1 MHRTILATAV
11 MLAFAGTT
19 YAASIDS
26 DTTVEFGSEGFKD
39 KTVAYANDSITGTKS
54 PTLTITGQWENAI
67 AATTDNVTVS
77 GLKALVINI
86 DNVKDVTYGVNAL
99 YASSNKE
106 LKVVDTGSVS
116 ITTSG
121 NQTTTGL
128 QSPIP
133 VHAMGGTVTMDVKG
147 NIELN
152 SDTNVIMSQKSGDNS
167 GEVSLKA
174 DGDITLNSVKRTSS
188 AVVVGALSKGKG
200 TGSIKL
206 EAKNVTVTGRDAFL
220 VYDSDGKWGGNAG
233 TLRVDVKAKDSL
245 NITAERYGIY
255 QLRKKSESND
265 TTRFDVTAGNTVAIN
280 AGASA
285 IRMEANEQG
294 QSNSLNISAQNVQ
307 LESDG
312 ETVEVQVPGSDGET
326 TTEKKTFATLSVG
339 KNSSINFFRNG
350 KEGAEQVNVTITN
363 NGGGDAVSIAEGG
376 EVAAT
381 KATLNIARGDIA
393 AQHGTMNLTD
403 TRLELGEGVTMNL
416 GTLDGS
422 GNTVVLNSIA
432 EEGKTVTIT
441 SITSGAEGVSNLV
454 AGGTLN
460 DKYADASQLKEAMEH
475 AVSLTSKGE
484 TVNPNYSGEAGAVAG
499 AWTENK
505 DGSITRE
512 ANKGLEA
519 FKEFNSATFAQWRAE
534 NNHLSQRLGDLRG
547 NMGKAGAWAR
557 VYGTDAEIS
566 ENVSVDLKTVSIQV
580 GGDVTV
586 GNNWVVGGAFT
597 YTNMDGDISN
607 GAADS
612 DSYSLAAYASGFFD
626 CGGYID
632 VIGRVGRLSTDVT
645 GDTGSVA
652 GGVFDGSYDNTAFGL
667 SAEVGYHWNVTS
679 MFYVE
684 PQVELAYGFVS
695 GDDFTSSNGANVEQ
709 DDFQSLVGRLGARF
723 GANFADNKGSVYMHA
738 SVNHDFL
745 GDVDATAGVDG
756 GARFD
761 ISNDLGGTWVSY
773 GVGAQFNTSANM
785 SFYGMLER
793 ANGSEYTEHYRYSVG
808 MRYTF

>member
-19 YAASIDS
+19 YAASIAS

-39 KTVAYANDSITGTKS
+39 KTVAYANESITGTNS
-54 PTLTITGQWENAI
+54 PTLTITGQWANAI
-67 AATTDNVTVS
+67 AATTADVVTVS

-86 DNVKDVTYGVNAL
+86 NNVENVNYGVNAL
-99 YASSNKE
+99 YASSGKKLN
-106 LKVVDTGSVS
+106 VVNTGSVS

-121 NQTTTGL
+121 NQTNTDL

-133 VHAMGGTVTMDVKG
+133 VHAMGGTVTMDVTG
-147 NIELN
+147 NIEIN
-152 SDTNVIMSQKSGDNS
+152 SDTNVIMSQKSGDKS

-174 DGDITLNSVKRTSS
+174 DGDITLNSVKGTSS
-188 AVVVGALSKGKG
+188 AVVVGALSKGEG

-206 EAKNVTVTGRDAFL
+206 VAKNVTVTGRDAFL

-233 TLRVDVKAKDSL
+233 TLSVDVEAADSL
-245 NITAERYGIY
+245 NINAERYGIY
-255 QLRKKSESND
+255 QLRKESESND

-280 AGASA
+280 AGVSA
-285 IRMEANEQG
+285 IRMEENG
-294 QSNSLNISAQNVQ
+294 NSQSNSLNISAQNVQ
-307 LESDG
+307 L
-312 ETVEVQVPGSDGET
+312 VSDGET
-326 TTEKKTFATLSVG
+326 TTEKETFATLSVG
-339 KNSSINFFRNG
+339 NNSSINFRNG
-350 KEGAEQVNVTITN
+350 EEGAEQVNVTITN
-363 NGGGDAVSIAEGG
+363 NGGGDAVSIAKGG
-376 EVAAT
+376 KVAA
-381 KATLNIARGDIA
+381 KNATLNIARGDIA
-393 AQHGTMNLTD
+393 AQDGTMDLTG

-416 GTLDGS
+416 GNLEGS

-441 SITSGAEGVSNLV
+441 SGANGVSNLV
-454 AGGTLN
+454 AGGILN
-460 DKYADASQLKEAMEH
+460 DKYADASQLKEAMEN
-475 AVSLTSKGE
+475 AVSLSSNGQTW
-484 TVNPNYSGEAGAVAG
+484 TPIYSGEAGAAAG
-499 AWTENK
+499 AWTVNE

-632 VIGRVGRLSTDVT
+632 VIGRVGRLSTDVS
-645 GDTGSVA
+645 GDTGSAA
-652 GGVFDGSYDNTAFGL
+652 GGVFSGSYDNTAFGL
-667 SAEVGYHWNVTS
+667 SAEVGYHWNVTN

-684 PQVELAYGFVS
+684 PQLELAYGFVS
-695 GDDFTSSNGANVEQ
+695 GDDFTSSNGAKVNQ

-761 ISNDLGGTWVSY
+761 ISNDLGGTWLSY

>member
-19 YAASIDS
+19 YAASIAS

-39 KTVAYANDSITGTKS
+39 KTVAYANESITGTNS
-54 PTLTITGQWENAI
+54 PTLTITGQWANAI

-86 DNVKDVTYGVNAL
+86 NKVEDVEYGVNAL

-116 ITTSG
+116 ITTLG
-121 NQTTTGL
+121 NQTATGL

-174 DGDITLNSVKRTSS
+174 AGDITLNSVKGTSS
-188 AVVVGALSKGKG
+188 AVVVGALSKGEG

-206 EAKNVTVTGRDAFL
+206 EATNVTVTGRDAFL
-220 VYDSDGKWGGNAG
+220 VYDSDGKWGGIAG
-233 TLRVDVKAKDSL
+233 TLSVDVIAKDSL

-255 QLRKKSESND
+255 QLRKKSESNN

-307 LESDG
+307 LVSDG
-312 ETVEVQVPGSDGET
+312 ETVEVQGPGS

-339 KNSSINFFRNG
+339 NNSSINFIRNG
-350 KEGAEQVNVTITN
+350 EEGAKQVNVTITN
-363 NGGGDAVSIAEGG
+363 NGGGDAVSIAEGV

-381 KATLNIARGDIA
+381 NATLKIARGDIA
-393 AQHGTMNLTD
+393 AQYGTMNLTN

-416 GTLDGS
+416 GNLKGGS
-422 GNTVVLNSIA
+422 DNTVVLNSIA
-432 EEGKTVTIT
+432 EEGKTVT
-441 SITSGAEGVSNLV
+441 ITSGAEGVSNLV

-460 DKYADASQLKEAMEH
+460 DKYADASQLKEAMED
-475 AVSLTSKGE
+475 AVSLNGE
-484 TVNPNYSGEAGAVAG
+484 AVNPIYSGEAGAAAG
-499 AWTENK
+499 AWTVNK

>member
-19 YAASIDS
+19 YAASIAS

-39 KTVAYANDSITGTKS
+39 KTDAYANESITGTNS
-54 PTLTITGQWENAI
+54 PTLTITGQWANAI

-77 GLKALVINI
+77 GLKALVIKIN
-86 DNVKDVTYGVNAL
+86 NVENVNYGVNAL
-99 YASSNKE
+99 YASSGKTLNVE
-106 LKVVDTGSVS
+106 STGSVS

-133 VHAMGGTVTMDVKG
+133 VHAMGGTVKMDVTG

-152 SDTNVIMSQKSGDNS
+152 SYTNVIMSQKSGGNS

-174 DGDITLNSVKRTSS
+174 DGDITLNSVKGTSS
-188 AVVVGALSKGKG
+188 AVVVGALSGNEG

-233 TLRVDVKAKDSL
+233 TLRVDVTAADSL

-255 QLRKKSESND
+255 QLRKESGSND

-285 IRMEANEQG
+285 IRMEENGQG

-307 LESDG
+307 LVSDG
-312 ETVEVQVPGSDGET
+312 ETVEVQGPGS

-339 KNSSINFFRNG
+339 NKSSINFFRNG
-350 KEGAEQVNVTITN
+350 EEVAEQVNVTITN
-363 NGGGDAVSIAEGG
+363 NGGGDAVSIAKGG

-381 KATLNIARGDIA
+381 NATLNIARGDIA
-393 AQHGTMNLTD
+393 AQDGKMNLKN

-416 GTLDGS
+416 GTLGGS

-432 EEGKTVTIT
+432 EEGKTVT
-441 SITSGAEGVSNLV
+441 ITSGAEGVSNLV

-460 DKYADASQLKEAMEH
+460 DKYADASQLKEAMEN
-475 AVSLTSKGE
+475 AVSL
-484 TVNPNYSGEAGAVAG
+484 NPNGGTWTPIYSGEAGAAAG

-632 VIGRVGRLSTDVT
+632 VIGRVGRLSTDVS
-645 GDTGSVA
+645 GDTGSAA
-652 GGVFDGSYDNTAFGL
+652 GGVFSGSYDNTAFGL
-667 SAEVGYHWNVTS
+667 SAEVGYHWNVTN

-684 PQVELAYGFVS
+684 PQLELAYGFVS
-695 GDDFTSSNGANVEQ
+695 GDDFTSSNGAKVNQ

>member
-19 YAASIDS
+19 YAASIAS

-39 KTVAYANDSITGTKS
+39 KTVAYANESITGTNS
-54 PTLTITGQWENAI
+54 PTLTITGQWANAI
-67 AATTDNVTVS
+67 AATTADVTVS

-86 DNVKDVTYGVNAL
+86 NNVENVKYGVNAL
-99 YASSNKE
+99 YASSGKTLNVE
-106 LKVVDTGSVS
+106 STGSVS

-121 NQTTTGL
+121 NQTTTNL

-133 VHAMGGTVTMDVKG
+133 VHAMGGTVKMDVTG

-152 SDTNVIMSQKSGDNS
+152 SDTNVIMSQKSGGNS

-174 DGDITLNSVKRTSS
+174 AGDITLNSVKGTSS
-188 AVVVGALSKGKG
+188 AVVVGALSESEGS
-200 TGSIKL
+200 GSIKL
-206 EAKNVTVTGRDAFL
+206 DAQNVTVTGRDAFL

-233 TLRVDVKAKDSL
+233 TLSVDVKAADSL
-245 NITAERYGIY
+245 NINAERYGIY
-255 QLRKKSESND
+255 QLRKESESNN
-265 TTRFDVTAGNTVAIN
+265 TTSFNVTAGNTVAIN

-285 IRMEANEQG
+285 IRMEENGQG

-307 LESDG
+307 LVSDG
-312 ETVEVQVPGSDGET
+312 ETVEVQVPGSGGET
-326 TTEKKTFATLSVG
+326 TTEKVTFATLSVG
-339 KNSSINFFRNG
+339 NKSSINFRNG
-350 KEGAEQVNVTITN
+350 EEGAEQVNVTITN
-363 NGGGDAVSIAEGG
+363 NGGGDAVSIAKGG
-376 EVAAT
+376 KVAAT
-381 KATLNIARGDIA
+381 NATLNIARGDIA
-393 AQHGTMNLTD
+393 AQDGTMNLTD

-416 GTLDGS
+416 GTLEGS
-422 GNTVVLNSIA
+422 DNTVVLNSIA

-441 SITSGAEGVSNLV
+441 SGAKGVSNLV

-460 DKYADASQLKEAMEH
+460 DKYADASQLKEAMEN
-475 AVSLTSKGE
+475 AVSLNPNGE
-484 TVNPNYSGEAGAVAG
+484 TVTPIYSGEAGAAAG
-499 AWTENK
+499 AWTVNE

-586 GNNWVVGGAFT
+586 GNNWVVGAAFT

>member
-1 MHRTILATAV
+1 MRKTILAAAV
-11 MLAFAGTT
+11 AMAFMGVANAENPTT
-19 YAASIDS
+19 IDS
-26 DTTVEFGSEGFKD
+26 DVTVQLESTESGKGQS
-39 KTVAYANDSITGTKS
+39 AYRDVNITGNS
-54 PTLTITGQWENAI
+54 GSTLTISGPWQYAIRAENQGVSVSGLSALSINLDIRNFLTSGQYDVNALQAVNGNTLSI
-67 AATTDNVTVS
+67 TNTDNVSVTTVGDPS
-77 GLKALVINI
+77 KVI
-86 DNVKDVTYGVNAL
+86 
-99 YASSNKE
+99 
-106 LKVVDTGSVS
+106 
-116 ITTSG
+116 
-121 NQTTTGL
+121 
-128 QSPIP
+128 SPIP
-133 VHAMGGTVTMDVKG
+133 IHAYGGTVEMDVKG
-147 NIELN
+147 NIDIV
-152 SDTNVIMSQKSGDNS
+152 SDTNAIMVQQSGTKA
-167 GEVSLKA
+167 GTVSLKA
-174 DGDITLNSVKRTSS
+174 GGDITIKS
-188 AVVVGALSKGKG
+188 AHDRYAAVLVGALTPNKTENAS
-200 TGSIKL
+200 GSL
-206 EAKNVTVTGRDAFL
+206 ELIGQNVTIRSQGWDAIL
-220 VYDSDGKWGGNAG
+220 LYDDDWKYDGTAG
-233 TLRVDVKAKDSL
+233 TIQASIQAKDSVRIEARRFGISQNRVQNGAQYETGL
-245 NITAERYGIY
+245 DITANNSVSI
-255 QLRKKSESND
+255 
-265 TTRFDVTAGNTVAIN
+265 AGGV
-280 AGASA
+280 SA
-285 IRMEANEQG
+285 IRIKQDGTTGTANTIEIGAPNVLLTSDGAQDEGASYATLDVGAKSAVTFQNGEQG
-294 QSNSLNISAQNVQ
+294 S
-307 LESDG
+307 
-312 ETVEVQVPGSDGET
+312 TH
-326 TTEKKTFATLSVG
+326 
-339 KNSSINFFRNG
+339 
-350 KEGAEQVNVTITN
+350 VTITN
-363 NGGGDAVSIAEGG
+363 NGTGNAVSIASQGT
-376 EVAAT
+376 VTASN
-381 KATLNIARGDIA
+381 ATLNIARGDIA
-393 AQHGTMNLTD
+393 AQGGTMNLTN

-416 GTLDGS
+416 GTLEGS
-422 GNTVVLNSIA
+422 NNTVVLNSIA

-460 DKYADASQLKEAMEH
+460 DKYADASQLKEAMGN
-475 AVSLTSKGE
+475 AVSLTSNSE
-484 TVNPNYSGEAGAVAG
+484 TVIPIYSGEAGAAAG
-499 AWTENK
+499 AWTENA

>member
-1 MHRTILATAV
+1 MRKTILAAAV
-11 MLAFAGTT
+11 AMAFMGVANAENPTT
-19 YAASIDS
+19 IDS
-26 DTTVEFGSEGFKD
+26 DVTVQLESTESGKGQS
-39 KTVAYANDSITGTKS
+39 AYRDVNITGNS
-54 PTLTITGQWENAI
+54 GSTLTISGPWQYAIRAEGRDVSVSGLSALSINLDISNFLTSGQSYDVNALQAVNGYTLSI
-67 AATTDNVTVS
+67 TNTDNVSVTTVGDPS
-77 GLKALVINI
+77 GVI
-86 DNVKDVTYGVNAL
+86 
-99 YASSNKE
+99 
-106 LKVVDTGSVS
+106 
-116 ITTSG
+116 
-121 NQTTTGL
+121 
-128 QSPIP
+128 SPIP
-133 VHAMGGTVTMDVKG
+133 IHAYGGTVKMDVTG
-147 NIELN
+147 NIDIV
-152 SDTNVIMSQKSGDNS
+152 SDTNAIMVQQSGTEA
-167 GEVSLKA
+167 GTVSLKA
-174 DGDITLNSVKRTSS
+174 EGNITIES
-188 AVVVGALSKGKG
+188 ANDEYAAVLVGALTPNETENAS
-200 TGSIKL
+200 GSL
-206 EAKNVTVTGRDAFL
+206 ELIGQNVTIRSQGWDAILLYDKDWQYDGTTGTIQASIQAE
-220 VYDSDGKWGGNAG
+220 DSVRIEARRFGISQN
-233 TLRVDVKAKDSL
+233 RVQKGAQYETVLD
-245 NITAERYGIY
+245 ITANNSVSI
-255 QLRKKSESND
+255 
-265 TTRFDVTAGNTVAIN
+265 AGGV
-280 AGASA
+280 SA
-285 IRMEANEQG
+285 IRIKQDGTGTANTIKIGAPNVLLTSDGAQDEGASYATLDVGAKSAVTFQNGEQG
-294 QSNSLNISAQNVQ
+294 S
-307 LESDG
+307 
-312 ETVEVQVPGSDGET
+312 TH
-326 TTEKKTFATLSVG
+326 
-339 KNSSINFFRNG
+339 
-350 KEGAEQVNVTITN
+350 VTITN
-363 NGGGDAVSIAEGG
+363 NGTGNAVSIASQGT
-376 EVAAT
+376 VTASN
-381 KATLNIARGDIA
+381 ATLNIARGDIA
-393 AQHGTMNLTD
+393 AQDGTMKLID

-416 GTLDGS
+416 GTLEGS
-422 GNTVVLNSIA
+422 DNTVVLNSIA
-432 EEGKTVTIT
+432 EEGKTVT
-441 SITSGAEGVSNLV
+441 ITSGAEGVSNLV

-460 DKYADASQLKEAMEH
+460 DKYADASQLKEAKEN
-475 AVSLTSKGE
+475 AVSLKQNGE
-484 TVNPNYSGEAGAVAG
+484 TVTPIYSGEAGAAAG
-499 AWTENK
+499 AWTVNK

>member
-1 MHRTILATAV
+1 M
-11 MLAFAGTT
+11 
-19 YAASIDS
+19 
-26 DTTVEFGSEGFKD
+26 
-39 KTVAYANDSITGTKS
+39 
-54 PTLTITGQWENAI
+54 
-67 AATTDNVTVS
+67 
-77 GLKALVINI
+77 
-86 DNVKDVTYGVNAL
+86 
-99 YASSNKE
+99 
-106 LKVVDTGSVS
+106 
-116 ITTSG
+116 
-121 NQTTTGL
+121 
-128 QSPIP
+128 
-133 VHAMGGTVTMDVKG
+133 
-147 NIELN
+147 
-152 SDTNVIMSQKSGDNS
+152 
-167 GEVSLKA
+167 
-174 DGDITLNSVKRTSS
+174 
-188 AVVVGALSKGKG
+188 
-200 TGSIKL
+200 
-206 EAKNVTVTGRDAFL
+206 
-220 VYDSDGKWGGNAG
+220 
-233 TLRVDVKAKDSL
+233 
-245 NITAERYGIY
+245 
-255 QLRKKSESND
+255 
-265 TTRFDVTAGNTVAIN
+265 
-280 AGASA
+280 
-285 IRMEANEQG
+285 
-294 QSNSLNISAQNVQ
+294 
-307 LESDG
+307 
-312 ETVEVQVPGSDGET
+312 
-326 TTEKKTFATLSVG
+326 
-339 KNSSINFFRNG
+339 
-350 KEGAEQVNVTITN
+350 NVTITN
-363 NGGGDAVSIAEGG
+363 NGGGDAVSIAKGG

-381 KATLNIARGDIA
+381 NATLNIARGDIA
-393 AQHGTMNLTD
+393 AQDGKMNLKN

-416 GTLDGS
+416 GTLGGS

-432 EEGKTVTIT
+432 EEGKTVT
-441 SITSGAEGVSNLV
+441 ITSGAEGVSNLV

-460 DKYADASQLKEAMEH
+460 DKYADASQLKEAMEN
-475 AVSLTSKGE
+475 AVSL
-484 TVNPNYSGEAGAVAG
+484 NPNGGTWTPIYSGEAGAAAG

-632 VIGRVGRLSTDVT
+632 VIGRVGRLSTDVS
-645 GDTGSVA
+645 GDTGSAA
-652 GGVFDGSYDNTAFGL
+652 GGVFSGSYDNTAFGL
-667 SAEVGYHWNVTS
+667 SAEVGYHWNVTN

-684 PQVELAYGFVS
+684 PQLELAYGFVS
-695 GDDFTSSNGANVEQ
+695 GDDFTSSNGAKVNQ

>member
-19 YAASIDS
+19 YAASISIDS
-26 DTTVEFGSEGFKD
+26 DTTVEFDSEGFKD
-39 KTVAYANDSITGTKS
+39 KTVAYANDSIKGTKS
-54 PTLTITGQWENAI
+54 PTLTITGQWKNAI

-86 DNVKDVTYGVNAL
+86 DNVEDVTYGVNAL
-99 YASSNKE
+99 YASSGKKLN
-106 LKVVDTGSVS
+106 VVDTGSVS

-121 NQTTTGL
+121 NQTNKDL

-133 VHAMGGTVTMDVKG
+133 VHAMGGTVTMDVTG
-147 NIELN
+147 NIELK
-152 SDTNVIMSQKSGDNS
+152 SDTNVIMSQKSGGYS
-167 GEVSLKA
+167 GEVSLTA
-174 DGDITLNSVKRTSS
+174 DGDITLNSVKGTSS
-188 AVVVGALSKGKG
+188 AVVVGALSKSEG

-206 EAKNVTVTGRDAFL
+206 DAQNVTVTGRDAFL

-233 TLRVDVKAKDSL
+233 TLSVDVTAADSL

-255 QLRKKSESND
+255 QLRKVSESD
-265 TTRFDVTAGNTVAIN
+265 DETTFNVTAGNTVAIN
-280 AGASA
+280 AGVSA
-285 IRMEANEQG
+285 IRMEENGQS
-294 QSNSLNISAQNVQ
+294 QSNSLNISAQNVK
-307 LESDG
+307 LVSDG
-312 ETVEVQVPGSDGET
+312 ETVEVQVSDS

-339 KNSSINFFRNG
+339 NKSSINFSRNG
-350 KEGAEQVNVTITN
+350 EEGAEQVNVTITN
-363 NGGGDAVSIAEGG
+363 NGGGDAVSIANGG

-381 KATLNIARGDIA
+381 DATLNIARGDIA
-393 AQHGTMNLTD
+393 AQDGKMNLKN

-432 EEGKTVTIT
+432 EVGKTVTIT

-460 DKYADASQLKEAMEH
+460 DKYADASQLKEAMEN
-475 AVSLTSKGE
+475 AVSL
-484 TVNPNYSGEAGAVAG
+484 NPNGGPVTPIYSGEAGAVAG
-499 AWTENK
+499 AWTEK

>member
-19 YAASIDS
+19 YAASISIAS

-39 KTVAYANDSITGTKS
+39 NVAYANESITGTNS
-54 PTLTITGQWENAI
+54 PTLTITGQWAKAI
-67 AATTDNVTVS
+67 AATTDEVTVS

-86 DNVKDVTYGVNAL
+86 NNVENVEYGVNAL
-99 YASSNKE
+99 YASSGNK
-106 LKVVDTGSVS
+106 LNVLNTGSVS

-121 NQTTTGL
+121 NQTDRDL

-133 VHAMGGTVTMDVKG
+133 VHAMGGTVTMDVTG

-152 SDTNVIMSQKSGDNS
+152 SDTNVIMSQKSGGNS
-167 GEVSLKA
+167 GEVSLRA
-174 DGDITLNSVKRTSS
+174 DGDITLNSVKGTSS
-188 AVVVGALSKGKG
+188 AVVVGALSESEG

-206 EAKNVTVTGRDAFL
+206 DARNVKVTGRDAFL

-233 TLRVDVKAKDSL
+233 NLSVDVTAADSL
-245 NITAERYGIY
+245 NINAERYGIY
-255 QLRKKSESND
+255 QLRKESELNN
-265 TTRFDVTAGNTVAIN
+265 TTSFNVTAGNTVAIN

-285 IRMEANEQG
+285 IRMEENG
-294 QSNSLNISAQNVQ
+294 HSQSNSLNISAQNVQ
-307 LESDG
+307 LVSDG
-312 ETVEVQVPGSDGET
+312 ETVEVQVSGSDGET
-326 TTEKKTFATLSVG
+326 TTKKETFATLSVG
-339 KNSSINFFRNG
+339 NKSSINFRNG
-350 KEGAEQVNVTITN
+350 GEGAKQVNVTITN

-376 EVAAT
+376 VVAAEN
-381 KATLNIARGDIA
+381 ATLNIARGDIA
-393 AQHGTMNLTD
+393 AQHGTMNLTH

-416 GTLDGS
+416 GTLKGS
-422 GNTVVLNSIA
+422 YNTVVLNSIA
-432 EEGKTVTIT
+432 EEGKTVT
-441 SITSGAEGVSNLV
+441 ITSGAEGVSNLV

-460 DKYADASQLKEAMEH
+460 DKYADASQLKEAMEN
-475 AVSLTSKGE
+475 AVSLIPNGE
-484 TVNPNYSGEAGAVAG
+484 AVPPIYSGEAGAAAG
-499 AWTENK
+499 AWTVNE

-632 VIGRVGRLSTDVT
+632 VIGRVGRLSTDVS
-645 GDTGSVA
+645 GDTGSAA
-652 GGVFDGSYDNTAFGL
+652 GGVFSGSYDNTAFGL
-667 SAEVGYHWNVTS
+667 SAEVGYHWNVTN

-684 PQVELAYGFVS
+684 PQLELAYGFVS
-695 GDDFTSSNGANVEQ
+695 GDDFTSSNGAKVNQ

>member
-1 MHRTILATAV
+1 
-11 MLAFAGTT
+11 
-19 YAASIDS
+19 
-26 DTTVEFGSEGFKD
+26 
-39 KTVAYANDSITGTKS
+39 
-54 PTLTITGQWENAI
+54 
-67 AATTDNVTVS
+67 
-77 GLKALVINI
+77 
-86 DNVKDVTYGVNAL
+86 
-99 YASSNKE
+99 
-106 LKVVDTGSVS
+106 
-116 ITTSG
+116 
-121 NQTTTGL
+121 
-128 QSPIP
+128 
-133 VHAMGGTVTMDVKG
+133 MGGTVTMDVTG

-152 SDTNVIMSQKSGDNS
+152 SDTNVIMSQKSGGKS

-174 DGDITLNSVKRTSS
+174 AGDITLNSVKGTSS
-188 AVVVGALSKGKG
+188 AVVVGALSGSEG

-206 EAKNVTVTGRDAFL
+206 EAQNVTVTGRDAFL

-233 TLRVDVKAKDSL
+233 TLSVDVTAKDSL
-245 NITAERYGIY
+245 NINAERYGIY
-255 QLRKKSESND
+255 QLRKVSESNNE
-265 TTRFDVTAGNTVAIN
+265 TSFNVTAGNTVAIN
-280 AGASA
+280 AGVSA
-285 IRMEANEQG
+285 IRMEENG
-294 QSNSLNISAQNVQ
+294 LSQSNSLNISAQNVQ
-307 LESDG
+307 LVSDG
-312 ETVEVQVPGSDGET
+312 ETVEVQGPGS

-339 KNSSINFFRNG
+339 NKSSINFFRNG
-350 KEGAEQVNVTITN
+350 EEGAEQVNVTITN
-363 NGGGDAVSIAEGG
+363 NGGGDAVSIAGG
-376 EVAAT
+376 GKVAAT
-381 KATLNIARGDIA
+381 DATLNIARGDIA
-393 AQHGTMNLTD
+393 AQDGTMNLTN

-416 GTLDGS
+416 GTLEGS
-422 GNTVVLNSIA
+422 NNTVVLNSIA
-432 EEGKTVTIT
+432 EEGNTVTIT

-460 DKYADASQLKEAMEH
+460 DKYADASQLKEAMEN
-475 AVSLTSKGE
+475 AVSLTSNGG
-484 TVNPNYSGEAGAVAG
+484 TVNPIYSGEAGAAAG
-499 AWTENK
+499 AWKVNE

-632 VIGRVGRLSTDVT
+632 VIGRVGRLSTDVS
-645 GDTGSVA
+645 GDTGSAA
-652 GGVFDGSYDNTAFGL
+652 GGVFSGSYDNTAFGL
-667 SAEVGYHWNVTS
+667 SAEVGYHWNVTN

-684 PQVELAYGFVS
+684 PQLELAYGFVS
-695 GDDFTSSNGANVEQ
+695 GDDFTSSNGAKVNQ

>member
-19 YAASIDS
+19 YAASIIAS

-39 KTVAYANDSITGTKS
+39 KTVAYANDSITGTNS
-54 PTLTITGQWENAI
+54 PTLTIIGQWANAI

-86 DNVKDVTYGVNAL
+86 NNVENVNYGVNAL
-99 YASSNKE
+99 YASSGKTLNVE
-106 LKVVDTGSVS
+106 STGSVS

-121 NQTTTGL
+121 NQTTPKL

-133 VHAMGGTVTMDVKG
+133 VHAMGGTVKMDVTG

-152 SDTNVIMSQKSGDNS
+152 SDTNVIMSQKSGGNS
-167 GEVSLKA
+167 GEVSLEA
-174 DGDITLNSVKRTSS
+174 AGDITLNSVKGTSS
-188 AVVVGALSKGKG
+188 AVVVGALSKSEG

-206 EAKNVTVTGRDAFL
+206 KAQNVTVTGRDAFL

-233 TLRVDVKAKDSL
+233 TLSVDVTAADSL

-255 QLRKKSESND
+255 QLRKESASNN
-265 TTRFDVTAGNTVAIN
+265 TTSFNVTAGNTVAIN

-285 IRMEANEQG
+285 IRMEENGQG

-307 LESDG
+307 LVSDG
-312 ETVEVQVPGSDGET
+312 ETVEVQGPGS

-339 KNSSINFFRNG
+339 NKSSINFFRNG
-350 KEGAEQVNVTITN
+350 EEGAEQVNVTITN
-363 NGGGDAVSIAEGG
+363 NGGGDAVSIANGG
-376 EVAAT
+376 EVAA
-381 KATLNIARGDIA
+381 KNATLNIARGDIA
-393 AQHGTMNLTD
+393 AQGGTMNLTN

-416 GTLDGS
+416 GTLEGS
-422 GNTVVLNSIA
+422 NNTVVLNSIA

-460 DKYADASQLKEAMEH
+460 DKYADASQLKEAMEN
-475 AVSLTSKGE
+475 AVSLTSNGQP
-484 TVNPNYSGEAGAVAG
+484 VIPIYSGEAGAAAG
-499 AWTENK
+499 AWTENE

-612 DSYSLAAYASGFFD
+612 DSYSLAAYAFGFFD

-667 SAEVGYHWNVTS
+667 SVEVGYHWNVTS

>member
-26 DTTVEFGSEGFKD
+26 DTTVEFDSEGD
-39 KTVAYANDSITGTKS
+39 KTVAYANDSITGTHS

-86 DNVKDVTYGVNAL
+86 DNVEDVTYGVNAL
-99 YASSNKE
+99 YASSGQT
-106 LKVVDTGSVS
+106 LKVEKTGSVS

-121 NQTTTGL
+121 NQKNSDL

-152 SDTNVIMSQKSGDNS
+152 SDTNVIMSQKSGGNS
-167 GEVSLKA
+167 GEVSLTA
-174 DGDITLNSVKRTSS
+174 DGDITLNSVKGTSS
-188 AVVVGALSKGKG
+188 AVVVGALSKSKG

-206 EAKNVTVTGRDAFL
+206 EARNVKVTGRDAFL

-233 TLRVDVKAKDSL
+233 TLSVDVKAADSL

-255 QLRKKSESND
+255 QLRKVSESD
-265 TTRFDVTAGNTVAIN
+265 DETTFNVTAGNTVAIN

-285 IRMEANEQG
+285 IRMEENGLG
-294 QSNSLNISAQNVQ
+294 QNSLNISAQNVK
-307 LESDG
+307 LVSDG
-312 ETVEVQVPGSDGET
+312 KTVEVEVSGSDGET

-339 KNSSINFFRNG
+339 NKSSINFSRNG
-350 KEGAEQVNVTITN
+350 EEGAEQVNVTITN
-363 NGGGDAVSIAEGG
+363 NGGGDAVSIANGG

-381 KATLNIARGDIA
+381 DATLNIARGDIA
-393 AQHGTMNLTD
+393 AQDGKMNLKN

-432 EEGKTVTIT
+432 EKGKTVTIT

-460 DKYADASQLKEAMEH
+460 DKYADASQLKEAMEN
-475 AVSLTSKGE
+475 AVSLTSDGE
-484 TVNPNYSGEAGAVAG
+484 AVIPIYSGEAGAVAG
-499 AWTENK
+499 AWTENE

-667 SAEVGYHWNVTS
+667 SVEVGYHWNVTS

>member
-26 DTTVEFGSEGFKD
+26 DTTVEFVSGGFKD
-39 KTVAYANDSITGTKS
+39 NIAYANDSITGTNS
-54 PTLTITGQWENAI
+54 PTLTITGEWANAI
-67 AATTDNVTVS
+67 AATTADVVTVS

-86 DNVKDVTYGVNAL
+86 NNVEDVTYGVNAL
-99 YASSNKE
+99 YASSGKKLN
-106 LKVVDTGSVS
+106 VVDTGSVS

-121 NQTTTGL
+121 NQTNKDL

-133 VHAMGGTVTMDVKG
+133 VHAMGGTVKMDVTG

-152 SDTNVIMSQKSGDNS
+152 SDTNVIMSQKSGANS

-174 DGDITLNSVKRTSS
+174 AGDITLNSVKRTSS
-188 AVVVGALSKGKG
+188 AVVVGALSKGEG

-255 QLRKKSESND
+255 QLRNKSESNN

-285 IRMEANEQG
+285 IRMEENGQG

-307 LESDG
+307 LVSDG
-312 ETVEVQVPGSDGET
+312 ETVEVEVQVPDSDGET
-326 TTEKKTFATLSVG
+326 TTEEKTFATLSVG
-339 KNSSINFFRNG
+339 KNSSINFFGNG

-376 EVAAT
+376 VVAAEN
-381 KATLNIARGDIA
+381 ATLNIARGDIA
-393 AQHGTMNLTD
+393 AQHGTMNLTH

-416 GTLDGS
+416 GTLKGS
-422 GNTVVLNSIA
+422 YNTVVLNSIA
-432 EEGKTVTIT
+432 EEGKTVTIK
-441 SITSGAEGVSNLV
+441 SGAEGVSNLV

-460 DKYADASQLKEAMEH
+460 DKYADASQLKEAMEN
-475 AVSLTSKGE
+475 AVSLNGE
-484 TVNPNYSGEAGAVAG
+484 TVTPNYSGEAGAVAG

>member
-19 YAASIDS
+19 YAASIAS

-39 KTVAYANDSITGTKS
+39 KTVAYANDSITGTNS
-54 PTLTITGQWENAI
+54 PTLTITGQWANAI

-86 DNVKDVTYGVNAL
+86 NNVEDVKYGVNAL

-174 DGDITLNSVKRTSS
+174 AGDITLNSVKGTSS
-188 AVVVGALSKGKG
+188 AVVVGALSKGEG

-206 EAKNVTVTGRDAFL
+206 DARNVTVTGRDAFL

-233 TLRVDVKAKDSL
+233 TLSVDVNAKDSL
-245 NITAERYGIY
+245 IIKAERYGIY
-255 QLRKKSESND
+255 QLRKQSESSN

-307 LESDG
+307 LVSDG
-312 ETVEVQVPGSDGET
+312 ETVEVQGPGS

-339 KNSSINFFRNG
+339 NKSSINFFRKG
-350 KEGAEQVNVTITN
+350 EEGAEQVNVTITN
-363 NGGGDAVSIAEGG
+363 NGGGDAVSIAKGG

-381 KATLNIARGDIA
+381 NATLNIARGDIA
-393 AQHGTMNLTD
+393 AQDGKMNLKN

-441 SITSGAEGVSNLV
+441 SGAEGVSNLV

-460 DKYADASQLKEAMEH
+460 DKYADASQLKEAMEN
-475 AVSLTSKGE
+475 AVSL
-484 TVNPNYSGEAGAVAG
+484 NPNGGNWTPIYSGEAGAAAG

>member
-19 YAASIDS
+19 YAASIAS

-39 KTVAYANDSITGTKS
+39 KTVAYANESITGTNS
-54 PTLTITGQWENAI
+54 PTLTITGQWANAI

-86 DNVKDVTYGVNAL
+86 NKVEDVEYGVNAL

-116 ITTSG
+116 ITTLG
-121 NQTTTGL
+121 NQTATGL

-174 DGDITLNSVKRTSS
+174 AGDITLNSVKGTSS
-188 AVVVGALSKGKG
+188 AVVVGALSKGEG

-206 EAKNVTVTGRDAFL
+206 EATNVTVTGRDAFL

-233 TLRVDVKAKDSL
+233 TLSVDVIAKDSL

-255 QLRKKSESND
+255 QLRKKSESNN

-307 LESDG
+307 LVSDG
-312 ETVEVQVPGSDGET
+312 ETVEVQGPGS

-339 KNSSINFFRNG
+339 NNSSINFIRNG
-350 KEGAEQVNVTITN
+350 EEGAKQVNVTITN

-381 KATLNIARGDIA
+381 NATLKIARGDIA
-393 AQHGTMNLTD
+393 AQYGTMNLTN

-416 GTLDGS
+416 GNLKGGS
-422 GNTVVLNSIA
+422 DNTVVLNSIA
-432 EEGKTVTIT
+432 EEGKTVT
-441 SITSGAEGVSNLV
+441 ITSGAEGVSNLV

-460 DKYADASQLKEAMEH
+460 DKYADASQLKEAMED
-475 AVSLTSKGE
+475 AVSLNGE
-484 TVNPNYSGEAGAVAG
+484 AVNPIYSGEAGAAAG
-499 AWTENK
+499 AWTVNK

>member
-19 YAASIDS
+19 YAASISIVS
-26 DTTVEFGSEGFKD
+26 DTTVEFGSEGFED
-39 KTVAYANDSITGTKS
+39 KTDAYANESITGTDS
-54 PTLTITGQWENAI
+54 PTLTITGEWAKAI

-86 DNVKDVTYGVNAL
+86 KNVEDVKYGVNAL

-121 NQTTTGL
+121 NQTTPKL

-133 VHAMGGTVTMDVKG
+133 VHAMGGTVTMVVTG
-147 NIELN
+147 NIELK

-167 GEVSLKA
+167 GKVSLKA
-174 DGDITLNSVKRTSS
+174 DGDITLNSVKGTSS
-188 AVVVGALSKGKG
+188 AVVVGALSEGKG

-220 VYDSDGKWGGNAG
+220 VYDSDGNWGGNAG
-233 TLRVDVKAKDSL
+233 TLSVDVIAEDSL

-255 QLRKKSESND
+255 QLRKESESND
-265 TTRFDVTAGNTVAIN
+265 TTSFDVTAGNTVAIN

-285 IRMEANEQG
+285 IRMEENGHG

-307 LESDG
+307 LVSDG
-312 ETVEVQVPGSDGET
+312 ETVEVEVSGSDGET
-326 TTEKKTFATLSVG
+326 TTKKETFATLSVG
-339 KNSSINFFRNG
+339 KESSINFRNG
-350 KEGAEQVNVTITN
+350 EEGAKQVNVTITN

-381 KATLNIARGDIA
+381 NATLKIARGDIA
-393 AQHGTMNLTD
+393 AQYGTMNLTN

-416 GTLDGS
+416 GNLKGGS
-422 GNTVVLNSIA
+422 DNTVVLNSIA
-432 EEGKTVTIT
+432 EEGKTVT
-441 SITSGAEGVSNLV
+441 ITSGAEGVSNLV

-460 DKYADASQLKEAMEH
+460 DKYADASQLKEAMES
-475 AVSLTSKGE
+475 AVSLNGE
-484 TVNPNYSGEAGAVAG
+484 AVNPIYSGEAGAAAG
-499 AWTENK
+499 AWTVND

-695 GDDFTSSNGANVEQ
+695 GDNFTSSNGANVEQ

>member
-19 YAASIDS
+19 YAASIAS

-39 KTVAYANDSITGTKS
+39 KTVAYANESITGTDS
-54 PTLTITGQWENAI
+54 PTLTITGQWANAI

-86 DNVKDVTYGVNAL
+86 DNVEDVKYGVNAL

-116 ITTSG
+116 ITTLG
-121 NQTTTGL
+121 NQTATGL

-133 VHAMGGTVTMDVKG
+133 VHAMGGTITMDVTG

-174 DGDITLNSVKRTSS
+174 AGDITLNSVKGTSS
-188 AVVVGALSKGKG
+188 AVVVGALSKGEG

-233 TLRVDVKAKDSL
+233 SLSVDVIAKDSL

-255 QLRKKSESND
+255 QLRKVSESD
-265 TTRFDVTAGNTVAIN
+265 DKTTFNVTAGNTVAIN

-307 LESDG
+307 LVSDG
-312 ETVEVQVPGSDGET
+312 ETVEVQGPGS

-339 KNSSINFFRNG
+339 NNSSINFIRNG
-350 KEGAEQVNVTITN
+350 EEGAKQVNVTITN

-381 KATLNIARGDIA
+381 NATLKIARGDIA
-393 AQHGTMNLTD
+393 AQDGKMNLKN

-432 EEGKTVTIT
+432 EEGNTVT
-441 SITSGAEGVSNLV
+441 ITSGAEGVSNLV

-460 DKYADASQLKEAMEH
+460 DKYADASQLKEAMEN
-475 AVSLTSKGE
+475 AVSLNGE
-484 TVNPNYSGEAGAVAG
+484 AVNPIYSGEAGAAAG
-499 AWTENK
+499 AWTVNK

-695 GDDFTSSNGANVEQ
+695 GDNFTSSNGANVEQ

>member
-1 MHRTILATAV
+1 
-11 MLAFAGTT
+11 
-19 YAASIDS
+19 
-26 DTTVEFGSEGFKD
+26 
-39 KTVAYANDSITGTKS
+39 
-54 PTLTITGQWENAI
+54 
-67 AATTDNVTVS
+67 
-77 GLKALVINI
+77 
-86 DNVKDVTYGVNAL
+86 
-99 YASSNKE
+99 
-106 LKVVDTGSVS
+106 
-116 ITTSG
+116 
-121 NQTTTGL
+121 
-128 QSPIP
+128 
-133 VHAMGGTVTMDVKG
+133 MGGTVTMDVTG

-152 SDTNVIMSQKSGDNS
+152 SDTNVIMSQKSGGKS

-174 DGDITLNSVKRTSS
+174 AGDITLNSVKGTSS
-188 AVVVGALSKGKG
+188 AVVVGALSGSEG

-206 EAKNVTVTGRDAFL
+206 EAQNVTVTGRDAFL

-233 TLRVDVKAKDSL
+233 TLSVDVTAKDSL
-245 NITAERYGIY
+245 NINAERYGIY
-255 QLRKKSESND
+255 QLRKVSESNNE
-265 TTRFDVTAGNTVAIN
+265 TSFNVTAGNTVAIN
-280 AGASA
+280 AGVSA
-285 IRMEANEQG
+285 IRMEENG
-294 QSNSLNISAQNVQ
+294 LSQSNSLNISAQNVQ
-307 LESDG
+307 LVSDG
-312 ETVEVQVPGSDGET
+312 ETVEVQGPGS

-339 KNSSINFFRNG
+339 NKSSINFFRNG
-350 KEGAEQVNVTITN
+350 EEGAEQVNVTITN
-363 NGGGDAVSIAEGG
+363 NGGGDAVSIAGG
-376 EVAAT
+376 GKVAAT
-381 KATLNIARGDIA
+381 DATLNIARGDIA
-393 AQHGTMNLTD
+393 AQDGTMNLTN

-416 GTLDGS
+416 GTLEGS
-422 GNTVVLNSIA
+422 NNTVVLNSIA

-460 DKYADASQLKEAMEH
+460 DKYADASQLKEAMEN
-475 AVSLTSKGE
+475 AVSLTSNGG
-484 TVNPNYSGEAGAVAG
+484 TVNPIYSGEAGAAAG
-499 AWTENK
+499 AWKVNE

>member
-19 YAASIDS
+19 YAASIAS

-39 KTVAYANDSITGTKS
+39 KTVAYANESITGTDS
-54 PTLTITGQWENAI
+54 PTLTITGQWANAI

-86 DNVKDVTYGVNAL
+86 DNVEDVKYGVNAL

-116 ITTSG
+116 ITTLG
-121 NQTTTGL
+121 NQTATGL

-133 VHAMGGTVTMDVKG
+133 VHAMGGTITMDVKG

-174 DGDITLNSVKRTSS
+174 AGDITLNSVKGTSS
-188 AVVVGALSKGKG
+188 AVVVGALSKGEG

-233 TLRVDVKAKDSL
+233 SLSVDVIAKDSL

-255 QLRKKSESND
+255 QLRKVSESD
-265 TTRFDVTAGNTVAIN
+265 DKTTFNVTAGNTVAIN

-307 LESDG
+307 LVSDG
-312 ETVEVQVPGSDGET
+312 ETVEVQGPGS

-339 KNSSINFFRNG
+339 NNSSINFIRNG
-350 KEGAEQVNVTITN
+350 EEGAKQVNVTITN

-381 KATLNIARGDIA
+381 NATLKIARGDIA
-393 AQHGTMNLTD
+393 AQDGKMNLKN

-432 EEGKTVTIT
+432 EEGNTVT
-441 SITSGAEGVSNLV
+441 ITSGAEGVSNLV

-460 DKYADASQLKEAMEH
+460 DKYADASQLKEAMEN
-475 AVSLTSKGE
+475 AVSLNGE
-484 TVNPNYSGEAGAVAG
+484 AVNPIYSGEAGAAAG
-499 AWTENK
+499 AWTVNK

-695 GDDFTSSNGANVEQ
+695 GDNFTSSNGANVEQ

>member
-19 YAASIDS
+19 YAAPISIAS

-39 KTVAYANDSITGTKS
+39 KTDAYANESITGTNS
-54 PTLTITGQWENAI
+54 PTLTITGQWANAI

-77 GLKALVINI
+77 GLKALVIKIN
-86 DNVKDVTYGVNAL
+86 NVEDVKYGVNAL

-174 DGDITLNSVKRTSS
+174 AGDITLKSVKGTSS
-188 AVVVGALSKGKG
+188 AVVVGALSKGEG

-233 TLRVDVKAKDSL
+233 TLRVDVTAADSL

-255 QLRKKSESND
+255 QLRKVSESD
-265 TTRFDVTAGNTVAIN
+265 DETTFNVTAGNTVAIN

-307 LESDG
+307 LVSNG
-312 ETVEVQVPGSDGET
+312 ETVEVQGPGS

-339 KNSSINFFRNG
+339 NNSSINFIRNG
-350 KEGAEQVNVTITN
+350 EEGAEQVNVTITN

-381 KATLNIARGDIA
+381 NATLKIARGDIA
-393 AQHGTMNLTD
+393 AQYGTMNLTN

-416 GTLDGS
+416 GNLKGGS
-422 GNTVVLNSIA
+422 DNTVVLNSIA
-432 EEGKTVTIT
+432 EEGKTVT
-441 SITSGAEGVSNLV
+441 ITSGAEGVSNLV

-460 DKYADASQLKEAMEH
+460 DKYADASQLKEAMEN
-475 AVSLTSKGE
+475 AVSLNGE
-484 TVNPNYSGEAGAVAG
+484 AVNPIYSGEAGAAAG
-499 AWTENK
+499 AWTVNK

>member
-1 MHRTILATAV
+1 MRKTILAAAV
-11 MLAFAGTT
+11 AMAFMGVANAENPIT
-19 YAASIDS
+19 IDS
-26 DTTVEFGSEGFKD
+26 DVTVRLESTESGKGQS
-39 KTVAYANDSITGTKS
+39 AYRDVDITGNAGS
-54 PTLTITGQWENAI
+54 TLTISGPWQYAIRAENRDVVSVSGLSALSINLDISKFLTNGQYDVNALQAVNGRTLSI
-67 AATTDNVTVS
+67 TNTDNVSVTTVGDPSGVMSPIPIHAYGGTVEMDVTGNINIVSDTNAIMVQQSETEAGTVS
-77 GLKALVINI
+77 LVAGGDITIKSANDEYAAVLVGALTPNKTENAYGSLKLIGQNVTIRSQGWDAILLYDKDWQYNGAAGSIQASIKAQDSVRIEARRFGISQNRVQNGEQYKTGLDITAKN
-86 DNVKDVTYGVNAL
+86 
-99 YASSNKE
+99 
-106 LKVVDTGSVS
+106 SVS
-116 ITTSG
+116 I
-121 NQTTTGL
+121 
-128 QSPIP
+128 
-133 VHAMGGTVTMDVKG
+133 AGGV
-147 NIELN
+147 
-152 SDTNVIMSQKSGDNS
+152 
-167 GEVSLKA
+167 
-174 DGDITLNSVKRTSS
+174 
-188 AVVVGALSKGKG
+188 
-200 TGSIKL
+200 
-206 EAKNVTVTGRDAFL
+206 
-220 VYDSDGKWGGNAG
+220 
-233 TLRVDVKAKDSL
+233 
-245 NITAERYGIY
+245 
-255 QLRKKSESND
+255 
-265 TTRFDVTAGNTVAIN
+265 
-280 AGASA
+280 SA
-285 IRMEANEQG
+285 IRIIKQDGAGTANTIEIGAPNVLLTSDGAQAEGASYATLDVGANSAVTFQNGEQG
-294 QSNSLNISAQNVQ
+294 S
-307 LESDG
+307 
-312 ETVEVQVPGSDGET
+312 TH
-326 TTEKKTFATLSVG
+326 
-339 KNSSINFFRNG
+339 
-350 KEGAEQVNVTITN
+350 VTITN
-363 NGGGDAVSIAEGG
+363 NGTGNAVSIASQGT
-376 EVAAT
+376 VTASN
-381 KATLNIARGDIA
+381 ATLNIARGDIA
-393 AQHGTMNLTD
+393 AQDGTMNLNK

-416 GTLDGS
+416 GNLGGS

-432 EEGKTVTIT
+432 EEGKTVT
-441 SITSGAEGVSNLV
+441 ITSGAEGVSNLV

-475 AVSLTSKGE
+475 AVSLKQDGE
-484 TVNPNYSGEAGAVAG
+484 TVTPIYSGEAGAAAG

-632 VIGRVGRLSTDVT
+632 VIGRVGRLSTDVS
-645 GDTGSVA
+645 GDTGSAA
-652 GGVFDGSYDNTAFGL
+652 GGVFSGSYDNTAFGL

-695 GDDFTSSNGANVEQ
+695 GDDFTSSNGAKVNQ
-709 DDFQSLVGRLGARF
+709 DDFQSLVGRFGARF

-773 GVGAQFNTSANM
+773 GVGAQFNTNANL
-785 SFYGMLER
+785 SFYGLLER

>member
-19 YAASIDS
+19 YAASIVS

-39 KTVAYANDSITGTKS
+39 KTVAYDNESITGTNS
-54 PTLTITGQWENAI
+54 PTLTITGQWANAI
-67 AATTDNVTVS
+67 AATTADVTVS

-86 DNVKDVTYGVNAL
+86 NNVENVNYGVNAL
-99 YASSNKE
+99 YASSDKE

-121 NQTTTGL
+121 NQTNKDL

-133 VHAMGGTVTMDVKG
+133 VHAMGGTVTMDVTG

-167 GEVSLKA
+167 GEVSLTA
-174 DGDITLNSVKRTSS
+174 EGDITLNSVKGTSS
-188 AVVVGALSKGKG
+188 AVVVGALSAGKG

-206 EAKNVTVTGRDAFL
+206 EAKNVKVTGRDAFL

-233 TLRVDVKAKDSL
+233 TLRVDVKAADSL

-255 QLRKKSESND
+255 QLRKESESND
-265 TTRFDVTAGNTVAIN
+265 TTSFNVTAGNTVAIN

-285 IRMEANEQG
+285 IRMEENGLG
-294 QSNSLNISAQNVQ
+294 QSNSLNISAQNVK
-307 LESDG
+307 LVSDG
-312 ETVEVQVPGSDGET
+312 KTVEVEVQVPGSDGET

-339 KNSSINFFRNG
+339 NNSSINFRNG

-381 KATLNIARGDIA
+381 NATLNIARGDIA
-393 AQHGTMNLTD
+393 AQDGTMNLD
-403 TRLELGEGVTMNL
+403 HTRLELGEGVTMNL
-416 GTLDGS
+416 GTLEGS
-422 GNTVVLNSIA
+422 YNTVVLNSIA
-432 EEGKTVTIT
+432 EEGKTVT
-441 SITSGAEGVSNLV
+441 ITSGAEGVSNLV

-460 DKYADASQLKEAMEH
+460 DKYADASQLKEAMEN
-475 AVSLTSKGE
+475 AVSLKQNGE
-484 TVNPNYSGEAGAVAG
+484 TVTPIYSGEAGAAAG
-499 AWTENK
+499 AWTVNK

-632 VIGRVGRLSTDVT
+632 VIGRVGRLSTDVS
-645 GDTGSVA
+645 GDTGSAA
-652 GGVFDGSYDNTAFGL
+652 GGVFSGSYDNTAFGL
-667 SAEVGYHWNVTS
+667 SAEVGYHWNVTN

-684 PQVELAYGFVS
+684 PQLELAYGFVS
-695 GDDFTSSNGANVEQ
+695 GDDFTSSNGAKVNQ

>member
-1 MHRTILATAV
+1 MRKTILAAAV
-11 MLAFAGTT
+11 AMAFMGVANAENPTT
-19 YAASIDS
+19 IDS
-26 DTTVEFGSEGFKD
+26 DVTVQLESTKSGKGQS
-39 KTVAYANDSITGTKS
+39 AYRDVDITGNS
-54 PTLTITGQWENAI
+54 GSTLTISGPWQYAIRAEEGNVSVRGLSALSINLDIRNFLTSGQYDVNALQAVNGHTLSI
-67 AATTDNVTVS
+67 TNTDNVSVTTVGDPS
-77 GLKALVINI
+77 GVM
-86 DNVKDVTYGVNAL
+86 
-99 YASSNKE
+99 
-106 LKVVDTGSVS
+106 
-116 ITTSG
+116 
-121 NQTTTGL
+121 
-128 QSPIP
+128 SPIP
-133 VHAMGGTVTMDVKG
+133 IHAYGGTVEMDVTG
-147 NIELN
+147 NIDIV
-152 SDTNVIMSQKSGDNS
+152 SDTNAIMVQQSGTQA
-167 GEVSLKA
+167 GKVSLKA
-174 DGDITLNSVKRTSS
+174 EGDITIKS
-188 AVVVGALSKGKG
+188 ANDEYAAVLVGALTPNKTENASGSLELIGQNVTIRSQGWDAILLYDKDWQYDG
-200 TGSIKL
+200 TAGTIQASIQAQDSVRIKARHFGISQNRVQNGAQYETGL
-206 EAKNVTVTGRDAFL
+206 DITAKNSVSIA
-220 VYDSDGKWGGNAG
+220 GG
-233 TLRVDVKAKDSL
+233 V
-245 NITAERYGIY
+245 
-255 QLRKKSESND
+255 
-265 TTRFDVTAGNTVAIN
+265 
-280 AGASA
+280 SA
-285 IRMEANEQG
+285 IRIKQNENGTGTANTIKIGAPNVLLTSDGAQDEGASYATLDVGAKSEVTFQNGEQG
-294 QSNSLNISAQNVQ
+294 S
-307 LESDG
+307 
-312 ETVEVQVPGSDGET
+312 TH
-326 TTEKKTFATLSVG
+326 
-339 KNSSINFFRNG
+339 
-350 KEGAEQVNVTITN
+350 VTITN
-363 NGGGDAVSIAEGG
+363 NGTGNAVSIASQGT
-376 EVAAT
+376 VTASN
-381 KATLNIARGDIA
+381 ATLNIARGDIA
-393 AQHGTMNLTD
+393 AQDGTMNLTD

-416 GTLDGS
+416 GTLEGS
-422 GNTVVLNSIA
+422 DNTVVLNSIA

-441 SITSGAEGVSNLV
+441 SGAKGVSNLV

-460 DKYADASQLKEAMEH
+460 DKYADASQLKEAMEN
-475 AVSLTSKGE
+475 AVSLKQNGE
-484 TVNPNYSGEAGAVAG
+484 TVTPIYSGEAGAAAG
-499 AWTENK
+499 AWTVNK

>member
-1 MHRTILATAV
+1 
-11 MLAFAGTT
+11 
-19 YAASIDS
+19 
-26 DTTVEFGSEGFKD
+26 
-39 KTVAYANDSITGTKS
+39 
-54 PTLTITGQWENAI
+54 
-67 AATTDNVTVS
+67 
-77 GLKALVINI
+77 
-86 DNVKDVTYGVNAL
+86 
-99 YASSNKE
+99 
-106 LKVVDTGSVS
+106 
-116 ITTSG
+116 
-121 NQTTTGL
+121 
-128 QSPIP
+128 
-133 VHAMGGTVTMDVKG
+133 
-147 NIELN
+147 
-152 SDTNVIMSQKSGDNS
+152 
-167 GEVSLKA
+167 
-174 DGDITLNSVKRTSS
+174 
-188 AVVVGALSKGKG
+188 
-200 TGSIKL
+200 
-206 EAKNVTVTGRDAFL
+206 
-220 VYDSDGKWGGNAG
+220 
-233 TLRVDVKAKDSL
+233 
-245 NITAERYGIY
+245 
-255 QLRKKSESND
+255 
-265 TTRFDVTAGNTVAIN
+265 
-280 AGASA
+280 
-285 IRMEANEQG
+285 
-294 QSNSLNISAQNVQ
+294 
-307 LESDG
+307 
-312 ETVEVQVPGSDGET
+312 
-326 TTEKKTFATLSVG
+326 
-339 KNSSINFFRNG
+339 
-350 KEGAEQVNVTITN
+350 
-363 NGGGDAVSIAEGG
+363 
-376 EVAAT
+376 
-381 KATLNIARGDIA
+381 
-393 AQHGTMNLTD
+393 
-403 TRLELGEGVTMNL
+403 
-416 GTLDGS
+416 
-422 GNTVVLNSIA
+422 
-432 EEGKTVTIT
+432 
-441 SITSGAEGVSNLV
+441 
-454 AGGTLN
+454 
-460 DKYADASQLKEAMEH
+460 
-475 AVSLTSKGE
+475 
-484 TVNPNYSGEAGAVAG
+484 
-499 AWTENK
+499 
-505 DGSITRE
+505 
-512 ANKGLEA
+512 
-519 FKEFNSATFAQWRAE
+519 
-534 NNHLSQRLGDLRG
+534 
-547 NMGKAGAWAR
+547 MGKAGAWAR

>member
-19 YAASIDS
+19 YAASIAS

-39 KTVAYANDSITGTKS
+39 KTVAYANESITGTNS
-54 PTLTITGQWENAI
+54 PTLTITGQWANAI

-86 DNVKDVTYGVNAL
+86 NKVEDVKYGVNAL

-147 NIELN
+147 NIELK

-167 GEVSLKA
+167 GKVSLRA
-174 DGDITLNSVKRTSS
+174 DGDITLNSVKGTSS
-188 AVVVGALSKGKG
+188 AVVVGALSKGEG

-233 TLRVDVKAKDSL
+233 TLRVDVNAKDSL

-255 QLRKKSESND
+255 QLRKKSESNN

-307 LESDG
+307 LVSDG
-312 ETVEVQVPGSDGET
+312 ETVEVQVPGSGEET
-326 TTEKKTFATLSVG
+326 TTEKVTFATLSVG
-339 KNSSINFFRNG
+339 KNSSINFRNG
-350 KEGAEQVNVTITN
+350 EEGAKQVNVTITN

-381 KATLNIARGDIA
+381 NATLNIARGDIA
-393 AQHGTMNLTD
+393 AQGGKMNLTN

-432 EEGKTVTIT
+432 EEGKTVTIA
-441 SITSGAEGVSNLV
+441 SGAEGVSNLV

-460 DKYADASQLKEAMEH
+460 DKYADASQLKKAMEN
-475 AVSLTSKGE
+475 AVSLTPSGE
-484 TVNPNYSGEAGAVAG
+484 AVSPIYSGEAGAAAG
-499 AWTENK
+499 AWTVNE

-632 VIGRVGRLSTDVT
+632 VIGRVGRLSTDVS
-645 GDTGSVA
+645 GDTGSAA
-652 GGVFDGSYDNTAFGL
+652 GGVFSGSYDNTAFGL
-667 SAEVGYHWNVTS
+667 SAEVGYHWNVTN

-684 PQVELAYGFVS
+684 PQLELAYGFVS
-695 GDDFTSSNGANVEQ
+695 GDDFTSSNGAKVNQ

>member
-1 MHRTILATAV
+1 MRKTILAAAV
-11 MLAFAGTT
+11 AMAFIGVANAENPTT
-19 YAASIDS
+19 IDS
-26 DTTVEFGSEGFKD
+26 DVTVQLKSTESGEGQSAYKD
-39 KTVAYANDSITGTKS
+39 VNITGNS
-54 PTLTITGQWENAI
+54 GSTLTISGPWQYAILAEDQEEVSVSGLSALSINLDISNFLTSDSSYAVNALQAVKGSKLSI
-67 AATTDNVTVS
+67 TNTDNVSVTTVGDPS
-77 GLKALVINI
+77 GATSPIPIHAYGGTVEMDVTGNIDIVSDTNAIMVQQSGTEAGKVSLKAEGDITIESANDKYPAVLVGSLTPNKTGKASGSLELRGQ
-86 DNVKDVTYGVNAL
+86 NVTIRSQGSDADAILLYDYDWKYNGTTGTIQASIQAQDSVRIEARHFGISQNRIQKGEEYVTRLDITAN
-99 YASSNKE
+99 N
-106 LKVVDTGSVS
+106 SVS
-116 ITTSG
+116 IT
-121 NQTTTGL
+121 
-128 QSPIP
+128 
-133 VHAMGGTVTMDVKG
+133 GGV
-147 NIELN
+147 
-152 SDTNVIMSQKSGDNS
+152 
-167 GEVSLKA
+167 
-174 DGDITLNSVKRTSS
+174 
-188 AVVVGALSKGKG
+188 
-200 TGSIKL
+200 
-206 EAKNVTVTGRDAFL
+206 
-220 VYDSDGKWGGNAG
+220 
-233 TLRVDVKAKDSL
+233 
-245 NITAERYGIY
+245 
-255 QLRKKSESND
+255 
-265 TTRFDVTAGNTVAIN
+265 
-280 AGASA
+280 SA
-285 IRMEANEQG
+285 IRIKQDGTGTANTIEIGAPNVLLTSDGAQDEGASYATLDVGAESAVTFQNGEQG
-294 QSNSLNISAQNVQ
+294 S
-307 LESDG
+307 
-312 ETVEVQVPGSDGET
+312 TH
-326 TTEKKTFATLSVG
+326 
-339 KNSSINFFRNG
+339 
-350 KEGAEQVNVTITN
+350 VTITN
-363 NGGGDAVSIAEGG
+363 TGTGNAVSIASQGT
-376 EVAAT
+376 VTASN
-381 KATLNIARGDIA
+381 ATLNIARGDIA
-393 AQHGTMNLTD
+393 AQYGTMKLIN

-416 GTLDGS
+416 GTLEGS
-422 GNTVVLNSIA
+422 DNTVVLNSIA
-432 EEGKTVTIT
+432 EEGKTVT
-441 SITSGAEGVSNLV
+441 ITSGAEGVSNLV

-460 DKYADASQLKEAMEH
+460 DKYADASQLKEAMEN
-475 AVSLTSKGE
+475 AVSL
-484 TVNPNYSGEAGAVAG
+484 NPNGVTYSGEAGAAAG
-499 AWTENK
+499 AWTVNE

-679 MFYVE
+679 VFYVE

>member
-19 YAASIDS
+19 YAASIAS

-39 KTVAYANDSITGTKS
+39 KTVAYANESITGTDS
-54 PTLTITGQWENAI
+54 PTLTITGQWANAI

-86 DNVKDVTYGVNAL
+86 DNVEDVKYGVNAL

-116 ITTSG
+116 ITTLG
-121 NQTTTGL
+121 NQTATGL

-133 VHAMGGTVTMDVKG
+133 VHAMGGTITMDVKG

-174 DGDITLNSVKRTSS
+174 AGDITLNSVKGTSS
-188 AVVVGALSKGKG
+188 AVVVGALSKGEG

-233 TLRVDVKAKDSL
+233 SLSVDVIAKDSL

-255 QLRKKSESND
+255 QLRKVSESD
-265 TTRFDVTAGNTVAIN
+265 DKTTFNVTAGNTVAIN

-307 LESDG
+307 LVSDG
-312 ETVEVQVPGSDGET
+312 ETVEVQGPGS

-339 KNSSINFFRNG
+339 NNSSINFIRNG
-350 KEGAEQVNVTITN
+350 EEGAKQVNVTITN

-381 KATLNIARGDIA
+381 NATLKIARGDIA
-393 AQHGTMNLTD
+393 AQDGKMNLKN

-432 EEGKTVTIT
+432 EEGNTVT
-441 SITSGAEGVSNLV
+441 ITSGAEGVSNLV

-460 DKYADASQLKEAMEH
+460 DEYADASQLKEAMEN
-475 AVSLTSKGE
+475 AVSLNGE
-484 TVNPNYSGEAGAVAG
+484 AVNPIYSGEAGAAAG
-499 AWTENK
+499 AWTVNK

-695 GDDFTSSNGANVEQ
+695 GDNFTSSNGANVEQ

>member
-19 YAASIDS
+19 YAASIAS

-39 KTVAYANDSITGTKS
+39 KTVAYANESITGTNS
-54 PTLTITGQWENAI
+54 PTLTITGQWANAI
-67 AATTDNVTVS
+67 TATTADDVTVS

-86 DNVKDVTYGVNAL
+86 NNVENVSYGVNAL
-99 YASSNKE
+99 YASSGKKLN
-106 LKVVDTGSVS
+106 VVDTGSVS

-121 NQTTTGL
+121 NQTNTDL

-133 VHAMGGTVTMDVKG
+133 VHAMGGTVTMDVTG

-152 SDTNVIMSQKSGDNS
+152 SDTNVIMSQKSGGKS

-174 DGDITLNSVKRTSS
+174 AGDITLNSVKGTSS
-188 AVVVGALSKGKG
+188 AVVVGALSGSEG

-206 EAKNVTVTGRDAFL
+206 EAQNVTVTGRDAFL

-233 TLRVDVKAKDSL
+233 TLSVDVTAKDSL
-245 NITAERYGIY
+245 NINAERYGIY
-255 QLRKKSESND
+255 QLRKVSESNNE
-265 TTRFDVTAGNTVAIN
+265 TSFNVTAGNTVAIN
-280 AGASA
+280 AGVSA
-285 IRMEANEQG
+285 IRMEENG
-294 QSNSLNISAQNVQ
+294 LSQSNSLNISAQNVQ
-307 LESDG
+307 LVSDG
-312 ETVEVQVPGSDGET
+312 ETVEVQGPGS

-339 KNSSINFFRNG
+339 NKSSINFFRNG
-350 KEGAEQVNVTITN
+350 EEGAEQVNVTITN
-363 NGGGDAVSIAEGG
+363 NGGGDAVSIAGG
-376 EVAAT
+376 GKVAAT
-381 KATLNIARGDIA
+381 DATLNIARGDIA
-393 AQHGTMNLTD
+393 AQDGTMNLTN

-416 GTLDGS
+416 GTLEGS
-422 GNTVVLNSIA
+422 NNTVVLNSIA

-460 DKYADASQLKEAMEH
+460 DKYADASQLKEAMEN
-475 AVSLTSKGE
+475 AVSLTSNGG
-484 TVNPNYSGEAGAVAG
+484 TVNPIYSGEAGAAAG
-499 AWTENK
+499 AWKVNK

>member
-1 MHRTILATAV
+1 
-11 MLAFAGTT
+11 
-19 YAASIDS
+19 
-26 DTTVEFGSEGFKD
+26 
-39 KTVAYANDSITGTKS
+39 
-54 PTLTITGQWENAI
+54 
-67 AATTDNVTVS
+67 
-77 GLKALVINI
+77 
-86 DNVKDVTYGVNAL
+86 
-99 YASSNKE
+99 
-106 LKVVDTGSVS
+106 
-116 ITTSG
+116 
-121 NQTTTGL
+121 
-128 QSPIP
+128 
-133 VHAMGGTVTMDVKG
+133 
-147 NIELN
+147 
-152 SDTNVIMSQKSGDNS
+152 
-167 GEVSLKA
+167 
-174 DGDITLNSVKRTSS
+174 
-188 AVVVGALSKGKG
+188 
-200 TGSIKL
+200 
-206 EAKNVTVTGRDAFL
+206 
-220 VYDSDGKWGGNAG
+220 
-233 TLRVDVKAKDSL
+233 
-245 NITAERYGIY
+245 
-255 QLRKKSESND
+255 
-265 TTRFDVTAGNTVAIN
+265 
-280 AGASA
+280 
-285 IRMEANEQG
+285 
-294 QSNSLNISAQNVQ
+294 
-307 LESDG
+307 
-312 ETVEVQVPGSDGET
+312 
-326 TTEKKTFATLSVG
+326 
-339 KNSSINFFRNG
+339 
-350 KEGAEQVNVTITN
+350 
-363 NGGGDAVSIAEGG
+363 
-376 EVAAT
+376 
-381 KATLNIARGDIA
+381 
-393 AQHGTMNLTD
+393 MNLTN

-416 GTLDGS
+416 GTLAGS
-422 GNTVVLNSIA
+422 GKNQVVLNSIA
-432 EEGKTVTIT
+432 EGENKTVTIGD
-441 SITSGAEGVSNLV
+441 GASGVSNIV
-454 AGGTLN
+454 ASGSLN
-460 DKYADASQLKEAMEH
+460 DKYADAAQLREALEGT
-475 AVSLTSKGE
+475 VDLRE
-484 TVNPNYSGEAGAVAG
+484 TTAAPVAPVYSGEAGAAAG
-499 AWTENK
+499 AWTENG

-512 ANKGLEA
+512 ANRGLEA

-534 NNHLSQRLGDLRG
+534 NNHLTQRLGDLRG
-547 NMGKAGAWAR
+547 NLGKAGAWAR